1 MTSLSF
7 HPSWKVADRT
17 AAPTK
22 SYDARC
28 SIYGSLPSFQY
39 LRPLRRYSIATTAY
53 IYILITFSFLI
64 FPSAIIWF
72 ILCIGYL

>member
-7 HPSWKVADRT
+7 HPSWKVADSNRRSMVVLQT
-17 AAPTK
+17 
-22 SYDARC
+22 RC